1 MIYKFLRV
9 LVGFALRMFFRKIY
23 ITGTENI
30 NPGKAQLIASNH
42 PSGFMEPLL
51 MACFF
56 PKPLNFLV
64 RGDVFDNK
72 LLAPLLRATNQIP
85 IFRFKDGF
93 SRLRENSQTIDESL
107 EVLAQRKSLLIF
119 AEGNTESIKKLRP
132 LQRGISRIAFQAL
145 EKYPDLDLE
154 IVPVG
159 INFTHPQHF
168 DETVM
173 IRVGTPLN
181 ARDYLEVYHNDK
193 THGHQQLLDDL
204 YSAMKKNVVHL
215 EDQDRRDIFEKL
227 ADLERN
233 GHPSGYPP
241 VHVASSASLQR
252 EKELAEITDKLS
264 DGTLADVRDQFR
276 ALKSDTRLRGQNLS
290 VITKEPVTLVR
301 LMALA
306 TGALPATA
314 GALIHGLPL
323 FAGYLFT
330 KKMVKHK
337 EFRTS
342 ILMVSNIVLQ
352 SLLYLVLIILT
363 LAGTLPWYIVPV
375 AITCGLW
382 WRYFYAKLRDTAFM
396 SVEKLASLKS
406 EGFGILEK
414 VKKSQR

>member
-23 ITGTENI
+23 VTGTENI
-30 NPGKAQLIASNH
+30 RPGKAQLIASNH

-56 PKPLNFLV
+56 PKPLHFLV

-93 SRLRENSQTIDESL
+93 ARLRENSHTIDESL
-107 EVLAQRKSLLIF
+107 EVLARKQSLLIF

-168 DETVM
+168 DQSVM
-173 IRVGTPLN
+173 IRVGAPVK
-181 ARDYLEVYHNDK
+181 AADYLAAYHADKND
-193 THGHQQLLDDL
+193 GHQKLLDDL
-204 YSAMKKNVVHL
+204 YFAMKKNVVHL
-215 EDQDRRDIFEKL
+215 EDQTRKDVFEKL
-227 ADLERN
+227 AAAERMA
-233 GHPSGYPP
+233 HPSAYPP
-241 VHVASSASLQR
+241 VFVASATCLDR
-252 EKELAEITDKLS
+252 EKLLAEKTDLLS
-264 DGTLADVRDQFR
+264 ENNLNNVRDRLAGLLSGQGR
-276 ALKSDTRLRGQNLS
+276 KQKMSD
-290 VITKEPVTLVR
+290 IAKEPVSLVHM
-301 LMALA
+301 LALC
-306 TGALPATA
+306 TGALPAA
-314 GALIHGLPL
+314 VGALIHGVPVA
-323 FAGYLFT
+323 AGYLFT
-330 KKMVKHK
+330 SKMVKHK

-352 SLLYLVLIILT
+352 SILYLILLILSV
-363 LAGTLPWYIVPV
+363 AGLLPWYTLPV
-375 AITCGLW
+375 AVTCGLW
-382 WRYFYAKLRDTAFM
+382 WRYFYTRLKDTAYLP
-396 SVEKLASLKS
+396 VEKLADLKS
-406 EGFGILEK
+406 KAAGILED
-414 VKKSQR
+414 VKKM